1 MPVSGPWS
9 TPSIFFTLQ
18 RALKPGYA
26 PLVLLCI
33 SLGIAAAAPTQAQDI
48 PELTD
53 QASFASSSLA
63 SSESARSSSLHGL
76 SATEQ
81 AAARE
86 KATAA
91 LLSNLQNNPLVK
103 LSQLMQIEMDGGSR
117 QVLLKLYRDSRAGL
131 NDLKIDTVLIARVLK
146 GALPESL
153 QGVEV
158 HFFSRNDQSSYDTCQ
173 VATSAVDSYGAG
185 LLSQDAVLQCVR
197 HASLR
202 RPSLKRSLQGLS
214 DKQILNGAGVLPG
227 AYEERRR
234 RLRAHLDGLQTAGV
248 DVVAFEKQFLLEE
261 DLIRRKQE
269 GEALALLET
278 LEGDLRRSATASAAM
293 GPASGAGS
301 TASPPSAAESQ
312 VYLRR
317 LNDRKMV
324 SSR

>member
-9 TPSIFFTLQ
+9 TSSIFCTLQ
-18 RALKPGYA
+18 RALKPGLA
-26 PLVLLCI
+26 PRVFLGG
-33 SLGIAAAAPTQAQDI
+33 SLGILAFAPVLAQEI

-53 QASFASSSLA
+53 QASFASSCLA
-63 SSESARSSSLHGL
+63 SSESGRASSLQRL
-76 SATEQ
+76 SALQ
-81 AAARE
+81 QSVARE
-86 KATAA
+86 KTTAA
-91 LLSNLQNNPLVK
+91 LLSALESNSLVK
-103 LSQLMQIEMDGGSR
+103 LSQPMQIEIDGGSR
-117 QVLLKLYRDSRAGL
+117 QVLLKLYRDNRAGL

-146 GALPESL
+146 GVLSESL
-153 QGVEV
+153 EGVEV
-158 HFFSRNDQSSYDTCQ
+158 HFYSRDDQSSYDTCQ
-173 VATSAVDSYGAG
+173 VATGAVDSYGAG

-214 DKQILNGAGVLPG
+214 YKQILNGAAVLPG

-234 RLRAHLDGLQTAGV
+234 RLRAHLDGLQLAGV
-248 DVVAFEKQFLLEE
+248 DVVAFEKQFLQEE

-269 GEALALLET
+269 GEALALLEM
-278 LEGDLRRSATASAAM
+278 LEGDLRRSATASASM
-293 GPASGAGS
+293 GAASRAGS

-317 LNDRKMV
+317 LNERKMV